1 MEIERVQRWVM
12 STLLFT
18 VMSILA
24 GGLALL
30 SDTTKQAGGR
40 PALLIIGV
48 VIGLIGVLGV
58 RVINE
63 KSWLTPWLV
72 LGVIPVALGWWLT
85 S

>member
-1 MEIERVQRWVM
+1 M

-72 LGVIPVALGWWLT
+72 LGVLPVALCWWLT
-85 S
+85 A